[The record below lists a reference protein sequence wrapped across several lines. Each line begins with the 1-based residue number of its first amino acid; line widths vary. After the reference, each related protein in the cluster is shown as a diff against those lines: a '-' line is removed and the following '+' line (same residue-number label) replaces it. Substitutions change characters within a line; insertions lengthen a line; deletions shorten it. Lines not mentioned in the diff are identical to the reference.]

1 MEKTILILTH
11 SQDDCA
17 KLVIDQ
23 LSSKGADLVRF
34 NTNEFHSKVKAVMHL
49 SGRGDFQGR
58 YEFPDSVLPFSQ
70 VGVVWNRRIHEPEL
84 DYDLGNPELQAWMAD
99 EAEMAMN
106 ISFTM
111 FTCPVINPWE
121 INERLKFNKMIQM
134 QRAASLGLEVPLSCI
149 TNNLSEIKEFWREAE
164 EEVIFKKIR
173 KGLFRFSN
181 GETLLLHTSK
191 IPREMMTEENLARMR
206 FSPMF
211 LQEHI
216 PKRFDVRSVVVD
228 EKVFSVT
235 IDSQGVEEG
244 KTDYR
249 TAAVMG
255 KLKEMPHKEIDLG
268 EDVNK
273 KLVAFSKSF
282 GLTFS
287 VIDLVITPD
296 GRIVFL
302 EDNPN
307 GQWAWLEHMTGA
319 PISEAFA
326 NTLIEFSQRSS

>member
-17 KLVIDQ
+17 QLVIDR
-23 LSSKGADLVRF
+23 LYEKDAKFVRF
-34 NTNEFHSKVKAVMHL
+34 NTEKFHSQIKTVMHL
-49 SGRGDFQGR
+49 AASGEFRGR
-58 YEFPDSVLPFSQ
+58 YEFPDLVLPFDQ
-70 VGVVWNRRIHEPEL
+70 IGVAWNRRIHEPEL
-84 DYDLGNPELQAWMAD
+84 GYDLGNAELQAWMAD

-111 FTCPVINPWE
+111 LQCPVINPWE

-134 QRAASLGLEVPLSCI
+134 QRAASLGLTVPLSCM
-149 TNNLSEIKEFWREAE
+149 TNNLLEIKEFWKEAN

-173 KGLFRFSN
+173 KGLFKFSN

-191 IPREMMTEENLARMR
+191 IPKEMMTEENLVRMR

-216 PKRFDVRSVVVD
+216 PKRFDVRSVVIH
-228 EKVFSVT
+228 EKVFSVA
-235 IDSQGVEEG
+235 IDSQGIEEG
-244 KTDYR
+244 RTDYR
-249 TAAVMG
+249 TAAVLG
-255 KLKEMPHKEIDLG
+255 KLKEMPHEEIDLG
-268 EDVNK
+268 DDINK

-296 GRIVFL
+296 NKIVFL

-307 GQWAWLEHMTGA
+307 GQWAWLEHMTGV
-319 PISEAFA
+319 PIAEAFA
-326 NTLIEFSQRSS
+326 ETLIEFCQRSS